1 MLVLTRKQSETI
13 HIGDDVVIKVIQ
25 TGRGSIKIGI
35 EAPTAVRILRGEVV
49 EAAQH
54 ADQLAE
60 SSPAQ
65 PSTRAALP
73 TRPANKAGKHVHM
86 GAV

>member
-49 EAAQH
+49 EAAED
-54 ADQLAE
+54 AG

-65 PSTRAALP
+65 PSTRIAPP
-73 TRPANKAGKHVHM
+73 TMPANKAGKHVHA

>member
-13 HIGDDVVIKVIQ
+13 HIGDDIVIKVIQ

-35 EAPTAVRILRGEVV
+35 EAPTAIRILRGEVA
-49 EAAQH
+49 EAAQN
-54 ADQLAE
+54 AE
-60 SSPAQ
+60 PSPAQ
-65 PSTRAALP
+65 PSTRIAPP
-73 TRPANKAGKHVHM
+73 TKPASMAGNHVHV